1 MEKERLIWID
11 LLNIVSCAGVLLLH
25 CTNEEVHHFSGMPS
39 ANWFIGLTT
48 HSFFLW
54 PVNVFFMISGFTLI
68 RPSLLGN
75 NIKMKGMK
83 NFYSRRLKRLG
94 IPLLVWNMLYMV
106 KYLVTS
112 YHQGEEIETIQE
124 LIEKFVLFD
133 YNGFM
138 WFFVPLIIIYLSF
151 PFLAVFILNSN
162 RSMLR
167 LFLVMGLVLGCIP
180 PLESSFTV
188 KEGLSSIYLM
198 GTRFLYFIVLGY
210 YFGNFEITPKTRRKI
225 YICSIVSMIVMFFG
239 TVVLT
244 LYIPEHS
251 RYFINYTNIPCIIAA
266 IGVFTFFRYH
276 DWNKLLGQIRLVKS
290 HLAYLSSLSLGI
302 YLIQGAWF
310 SVLNIFHVCEEHIL
324 LRFVVMYA
332 LCVVSV
338 WAMKRMPWVRQLV

>member
-1 MEKERLIWID
+1 
-11 LLNIVSCAGVLLLH
+11 
-25 CTNEEVHHFSGMPS
+25 
-39 ANWFIGLTT
+39 
-48 HSFFLW
+48 
-54 PVNVFFMISGFTLI
+54 
-68 RPSLLGN
+68 
-75 NIKMKGMK
+75 
-83 NFYSRRLKRLG
+83 
-94 IPLLVWNMLYMV
+94 
-106 KYLVTS
+106 
-112 YHQGEEIETIQE
+112 
-124 LIEKFVLFD
+124 
-133 YNGFM
+133 
-138 WFFVPLIIIYLSF
+138 
-151 PFLAVFILNSN
+151 
-162 RSMLR
+162 
-167 LFLVMGLVLGCIP
+167 
-180 PLESSFTV
+180 
-188 KEGLSSIYLM
+188 
-198 GTRFLYFIVLGY
+198 
-210 YFGNFEITPKTRRKI
+210 
-225 YICSIVSMIVMFFG
+225 MIVMFFG